1 MKLKEGDK
9 VYIIIVHVSEPPEL
23 EIVEVTNIGFDYF
36 YCNPII
42 GNIKLYL
49 LHKRIDA
56 LDFSKLIDI
65 HCDAALSF
73 PIYFTT
79 NEVIAMKKYEHL
91 LDKYENRR

>member
-23 EIVEVTNIGFDYF
+23 EIVEVTKIGFDYF

-42 GNIKLYL
+42 GNGKLYL
-49 LHKRIDA
+49 LYKHIDA

-65 HCDAALSF
+65 SYYTA
-73 PIYFTT
+73 YFTT
-79 NEVIAMKKYEHL
+79 NEVIAMKKYKHL